1 MNYVSV
7 LIQHHAGPTGDVL
20 LVKNQNGVWGFPE
33 GRVRTNETEA
43 EACERIAWETLGMKV
58 VAGNLLVQGR
68 KYPQDGT
75 VEHILCGNITHN
87 THTKDDYHSY
97 YAAVNKWQV
106 EPKAGVYTEF
116 KWVHPANLGAE
127 EFAGDDVN
135 FMAKYDPYVNAG
147 FIPDVRML

>member
-33 GRVRTNETEA
+33 GCVRTNETEA

-87 THTKDDYHSY
+87 THSKDNYHSY
-97 YAAVNKWQV
+97 YAAVNKWAV
-106 EPKAGVYTEF
+106 EPKGETYTEY
-116 KWVHPANLGAE
+116 KWVHTADLSSYE
-127 EFAGDDVN
+127 YEGDDAN
-135 FMAKYDPYVNAG
+135 FMAKYGPWVG
-147 FIPDVRML
+147 GRFIPNVRML